1 MRYKAGNAEETMQ
14 IHLTSRHFKATD
26 KLKMFV
32 ENEVQRLEKYYDGII
47 EGHVILDYVKAP
59 YSKHNVEIHIKVYG
73 RTLKAHALSD
83 DMYKSI
89 DKTREKLERKL
100 KKYKAKVRG
109 FTHQK
114 VIDYMAENSS
124 WEEEE

>member
-1 MRYKAGNAEETMQ
+1 MRYKEGNTEETMQ

-47 EGHVILDYVKAP
+47 EGNVIMDYVKAS
-59 YSKHNVEIHIKVYG
+59 YSKHRVEIHIKVHG
-73 RTLKAHALSD
+73 KILKAHELSD

-89 DKTREKLERKL
+89 DITLTKLERKL
-100 KKYKAKVRG
+100 KKYKARVRG